1 MTTLMMGPLDPS
13 TPRPLDPSTPRP
25 LDHSPIY
32 GRSGILLGE
41 WQGYF
46 MLSLAPT
53 LIFALIFFVDWELAS
68 LIREAD
74 GLDKYR
80 YNYER
85 P

>member
-1 MTTLMMGPLDPS
+1 
-13 TPRPLDPSTPRP
+13 
-25 LDHSPIY
+25 
-32 GRSGILLGE
+32 
-41 WQGYF
+41 